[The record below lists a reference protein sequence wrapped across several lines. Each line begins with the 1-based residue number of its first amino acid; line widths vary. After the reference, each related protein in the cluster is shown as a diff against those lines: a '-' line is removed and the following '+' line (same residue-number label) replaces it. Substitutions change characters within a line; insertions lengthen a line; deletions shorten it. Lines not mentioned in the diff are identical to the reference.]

1 MGTSYSLAVYSD
13 EDTQNTFSK
22 VSNILENVNQEMS
35 TYIVNS
41 SISQIN
47 QAEIDKWIT
56 VSRDFLDVLTY
67 AIDLCYQSNGVYDI
81 SIGKLVNIWGFGP
94 DSADNKPT
102 KDELNYLSSQVG
114 CDSIISDDNNLS
126 IKKVRDVSLDFSS
139 IAKGFAID
147 KAYDFLVTQKQLKS
161 FFIEIGGEIRAT
173 TFKYEKQPWKAGIID
188 PLEQQK
194 IVYAFSS
201 SDFNS
206 FALATSGD
214 YRNVRVFENQKLS
227 HTIDTISGVPSN
239 YSQKSVS
246 VIAENAMMAD
256 ALATALNAMPLDEA
270 IEYSNRNR
278 LYVLFITEEEN
289 SPKLLFSDELQRVK
303 M

>member
-41 SISQIN
+41 SISKIN

-67 AIDLCYQSNGVYDI
+67 AIDLCYQSNGVYDV

-94 DSADNKPT
+94 DTVDNKPT

-114 CDSIISDDNNLS
+114 CDSIILDDNNLS

-188 PLEQQK
+188 PLDQQK

-270 IEYSNRNR
+270 IEYSNSNR

>member
-67 AIDLCYQSNGVYDI
+67 AIDLCYQSNGVYDV

-94 DSADNKPT
+94 DTVDNKPT
-102 KDELNYLSSQVG
+102 EDELNYLSSQVG
-114 CDSIISDDNNLS
+114 CDSIILDDNNLS

-214 YRNVRVFENQKLS
+214 YRNIRVFENQKLS

-239 YSQKSVS
+239 HSQKSVS

-256 ALATALNAMPLDEA
+256 ALATALNAMPLNEA

>member
-1 MGTSYSLAVYSD
+1 VYSD

-67 AIDLCYQSNGVYDI
+67 AIDLCYQSNGVYDV

-94 DSADNKPT
+94 DTVDNKPT
-102 KDELNYLSSQVG
+102 EDELNYLSSQVG
-114 CDSIISDDNNLS
+114 CDSIILDDNNLS

>member
-67 AIDLCYQSNGVYDI
+67 AIDLCYQSNGVYDV

-114 CDSIISDDNNLS
+114 CDSIILDDNNLS

-256 ALATALNAMPLDEA
+256 ALATALNAMPLNEA

>member
-67 AIDLCYQSNGVYDI
+67 AIDLCYQSNGVYDV

-102 KDELNYLSSQVG
+102 QDELNYLSSQVG
-114 CDSIISDDNNLS
+114 CDSIILDDNNLS

-239 YSQKSVS
+239 YFQKSVS

-289 SPKLLFSDELQRVK
+289 YPKLLFSDELQRVK

>member
-1 MGTSYSLAVYSD
+1 MGTSYSLTVYSD
-13 EDTQNTFSK
+13 EDNQNTFFK

-35 TYIVNS
+35 TYVVNS
-41 SISQIN
+41 SISRIN

-67 AIDLCYQSNGVYDI
+67 AIDLCYQSNGVYDV

-94 DSADNKPT
+94 DTVDNKPT
-102 KDELNYLSSQVG
+102 EDELNYLSSQVG
-114 CDSIISDDNNLS
+114 CDSIILDDNNLS

-256 ALATALNAMPLDEA
+256 ALATAINAMPLNEA

>member
-67 AIDLCYQSNGVYDI
+67 AIDLCYQSNGVYDV

-94 DSADNKPT
+94 DTVDNKPT
-102 KDELNYLSSQVG
+102 EDELNYLSSQVG
-114 CDSIISDDNNLS
+114 CDSIILDDNNLS

-188 PLEQQK
+188 PLDQQK

>member
-1 MGTSYSLAVYSD
+1 
-13 EDTQNTFSK
+13 
-22 VSNILENVNQEMS
+22 MS

-41 SISQIN
+41 SLSQIN

-67 AIDLCYQSNGVYDI
+67 AIDLCYQSNGVYDV

-94 DSADNKPT
+94 DTVDNKPT
-102 KDELNYLSSQVG
+102 EDELNYLSSQVG
-114 CDSIISDDNNLS
+114 CDSIILDDNNLS

-173 TFKYEKQPWKAGIID
+173 NFKYEKQPWKAGIID